1 MPFAVTVDSHP
12 SSFKVR
18 LKNYCAISAIGKV
31 GECDEALSS
40 IVLFLLVASA
50 GESLR
55 GLSGSHSA
63 SARTFLPAAAS
74 LGKRNYSFRQ
84 STSDGGHCEQYPSTK
99 CACHE
104 LGRFVGW
111 SGGRP
116 FLILAADQPQP
127 QAAGS
132 AGVGR
137 IASRSVYVLIG
148 KCVCC
153 CDT

>member
-84 STSDGGHCEQYPSTK
+84 STSDGGHCEQYPST
-99 CACHE
+99 
-104 LGRFVGW
+104 
-111 SGGRP
+111 
-116 FLILAADQPQP
+116 
-127 QAAGS
+127 
-132 AGVGR
+132 
-137 IASRSVYVLIG
+137 
-148 KCVCC
+148 
-153 CDT
+153 